1 MSEKPL
7 HRGRGW
13 GGSSTAMSATPPH
26 RGGGREGVFFNS
38 NETLDMCDVHVSENG
53 KIVIN
58 TKSYHSD
65 ALERLGT
72 PEKTIRGRVKMEK
85 QNFVFEPYAE
95 ASRRP
100 TYKKQVHVGSCTT
113 LAVTADK
120 FKISMV
126 MGRHMGQARTIDFI
140 RAEMD
145 DILHQLEG
153 ELYNELM
160 AQEGGAA

>member
-1 MSEKPL
+1 MKY
-7 HRGRGW
+7 
-13 GGSSTAMSATPPH
+13 
-26 RGGGREGVFFNS
+26 FNS
-38 NETLDMCDVHVSENG
+38 NETLEVCDVHVSENG
-53 KIVIN
+53 KIEVE

-65 ALERLGT
+65 ALERLGEL
-72 PEKTIRGRVKMEK
+72 EKIIRGRVKMEGK
-85 QNFVFEPYAE
+85 SLVFEPYAE

-120 FKISMV
+120 LKISMV
-126 MGRHMGQARTIDFI
+126 MGRHMGQTRTIDFI

-153 ELYNELM
+153 ELYDELM
-160 AQEGGAA
+160 GQKGGAA

>member
-1 MSEKPL
+1 MTKY
-7 HRGRGW
+7 
-13 GGSSTAMSATPPH
+13 
-26 RGGGREGVFFNS
+26 FNS
-38 NETLDMCDVHVSENG
+38 NETLEMCDVHVSENG
-53 KIVIN
+53 KIEVE

-65 ALERLGT
+65 ALERLGEL
-72 PEKTIRGRVKMEK
+72 EKIIRGRVKMEGK
-85 QNFVFEPYAE
+85 NLVFEPYAE

-120 FKISMV
+120 LKISMV
-126 MGRHMGQARTIDFI
+126 MGRHMGQTRTIDFI

-153 ELYNELM
+153 ELYDELM
-160 AQEGGAA
+160 AQKGGAA